1 MPGKSSVFM
10 PRSIE
15 VFLPLREAPRKG
27 YAVALMKS
35 ISYDTSD
42 PIIALA
48 SPWGE
53 SAVAVLRASGRACIS
68 LIAGCFSRS
77 EALRS
82 APSHSLVHGVLIN
95 PSTGAAVD
103 EVVCGVYR
111 DGRGY
116 TGEEAVEIFSHGSMP
131 GIQLIL
137 ETLRAQ
143 GFRDARPGEFTLR
156 AFLNGKMDLTR
167 AEAVGEIVSSR
178 SRAAHTMALH
188 RLEGSIFRRI
198 DSFKEGLK
206 KLLAVIEV
214 QLDYPEDEVSGEE
227 LIAKEDILQLKGELE
242 TLAATF
248 STGRLYQEGARVALS
263 GRTNAGKSSLF
274 NLFVKEDRSIVSDMH
289 GTTRDFVH
297 EQLSIRGIPVTLYDT
312 AGLRHGETDD
322 TVERE
327 GIRRS
332 GLVSREADLVLYLVD
347 GSIGIQT
354 GELEGLDL
362 RKTLLLW
369 NKADIVDGPAPEGFL
384 SVSAVTGDGFS
395 LLEEEICRRLSGV
408 EIGADEAVI
417 DSLRQRDLLLRAVE
431 SLAQFLEGLD
441 AGMPLDALAVDLRDA
456 MDALGEISGEVTSA
470 EVLENMFSRFC
481 LGK

>member
-1 MPGKSSVFM
+1 MF
-10 PRSIE
+10 RSIE
-15 VFLPLREAPRKG
+15 DFIPLREVRRKG

-35 ISYDTSD
+35 ISYDTSE

-48 SPWGE
+48 SAWGE
-53 SAVAVLRASGRACIS
+53 SAVAVLRASGHGCIP
-68 LIAGCFSRS
+68 LLADCFSRS
-77 EALRS
+77 EALLK
-82 APSHSLVHGVLIN
+82 APSHTMVHGVLID
-95 PSTGAAVD
+95 PATGDAVD
-103 EVVCGVYR
+103 EVVCAVYR

-137 ETLRAQ
+137 ETLRAR

-156 AFLNGKMDLTR
+156 AFLNGKIDLTR
-167 AEAVGEIVSSR
+167 AEAVGEIISSR
-178 SRAAHTMALH
+178 SRAAHAMALH

-206 KLLAVIEV
+206 KLLAVVEI
-214 QLDYPEDEVSGEE
+214 QLDYPEDEVSAED
-227 LIAKEDILQLKGELE
+227 LIAEDDILQLKGELE

-274 NLFVKEDRSIVSDMH
+274 NLFVREDRSIVSDIH

-312 AGLRHGETDD
+312 AGLRHGETGD

-332 GLVSREADLVLYLVD
+332 GLVTREADLVLYLVD
-347 GSIGIQT
+347 GSTGVRT
-354 GELEGLDL
+354 GELEGLDPG
-362 RKTLLLW
+362 KTLLLW
-369 NKADIVDGPAPEGFL
+369 NKADIANGPAPEGFL
-384 SVSAVTGDGFS
+384 SVSAVTGEGFA

-408 EIGADEAVI
+408 KIGADEAVI
-417 DSLRQRDLLLRAVE
+417 DSLRQRDLLVRSAE
-431 SLAQFLEGLD
+431 SLAQVLEGLD
-441 AGMPLDALAVDLRDA
+441 AGMPLDAVAVDLRDA
-456 MDALGEISGEVTSA
+456 MDALGEITGEVTSA

-481 LGK
+481 VGK